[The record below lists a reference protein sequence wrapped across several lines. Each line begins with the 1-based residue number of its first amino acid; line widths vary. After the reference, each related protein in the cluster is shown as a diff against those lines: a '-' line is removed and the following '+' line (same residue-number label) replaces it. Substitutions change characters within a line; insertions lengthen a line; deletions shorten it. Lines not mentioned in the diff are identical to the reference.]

1 MTQPTAPNYTRPRVG
16 WVKRRARTYMRACS
30 LPRRE
35 AVRMASGDHFA
46 FCHGNAAGLSSRTQE
61 VMS

>member
-1 MTQPTAPNYTRPRVG
+1 MKQPSPPNYARPRVG
-16 WVKRRARTYMRACS
+16 WIKRRARTYMRACS

-35 AVRMASGDHFA
+35 AVRLASGDHFA
-46 FCHGNAAGLSSRTQE
+46 FCFGNAARVSTQE